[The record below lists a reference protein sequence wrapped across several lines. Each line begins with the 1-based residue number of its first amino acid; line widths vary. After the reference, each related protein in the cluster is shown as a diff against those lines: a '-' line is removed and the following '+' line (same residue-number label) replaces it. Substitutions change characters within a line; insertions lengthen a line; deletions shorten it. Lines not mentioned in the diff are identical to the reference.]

1 MNYTF
6 LPDKVKASLKE
17 ALGGRIPGIIARAS
31 GDLLGESGEGYV
43 IAEGNDLVLYTRKLG
58 ESAFREIRA
67 ALDRDVTDFRIE
79 KDAGQGVLVLALGD
93 TTYRIKGSTFE
104 IRELEPVIRRWSGG
118 GAGPAT
124 APPPAPSGSA
134 PTAARP
140 VGPPPPLTPMTGL
153 AAALMHVAM
162 ADGKVAPEEDRYIIA
177 ACQGDQALLQAALAY
192 FKGHTY
198 AELLADLKGIL
209 RHEQRLCI
217 LANLME
223 LGMSDGTLRSSEQ
236 QLMRDFVAA
245 MGLSEDELETIRQV
259 LIIKNRTSIL
269 SS

>member
-17 ALGGRIPGIIARAS
+17 ALGGRIPGIIARMS

-79 KDAGQGVLVLALGD
+79 KVAGQSVLVLALDD

-118 GAGPAT
+118 GA
-124 APPPAPSGSA
+124 A
-134 PTAARP
+134 PTAAASAPAPTTARP
-140 VGPPPPLTPMTGL
+140 PGPPPALTPMMGL

-162 ADGKVAPEEDRYIIA
+162 ADGKVAPEEDRYIVA
-177 ACQGDQALLQAALAY
+177 ACQGDQAILQAALAY
-192 FKGHTY
+192 FKNHSY
-198 AELLADLKGIL
+198 AKLLADLKGTL
-209 RHEQRLCI
+209 GHEQQLCI

-223 LGMSDGTLRSSEQ
+223 LGMSDGTLRSGEQ
-236 QLMRDFVAA
+236 QLMRDFVEA

-269 SS
+269 VP